1 VISFIRFNEFSFFST
16 TFLLEKVDGK
26 KKKKKSLVS
35 MGAADVTV
43 CKDLLLAEWVPR
55 F

>member
-16 TFLLEKVDGK
+16 TFLLEKVDG

>member
-16 TFLLEKVDGK
+16 TFLLEKVDG
-26 KKKKKSLVS
+26 KKKKSLVS